1 MKHALLKKIGVYL
14 FALPM
19 VYFGSMHLAY
29 APSMESMMPAYFPAK
44 VLFIYLTGALL
55 IITGASLI
63 LQKNIKITCQLLGL
77 MFMIFVLLIH
87 LPSVI
92 GGNPMSLPNIL
103 KDSALAGAAF
113 IFSANS
119 QE

>member
-44 VLFIYLTGALL
+44 VLFIYLTGVLL
-55 IITGASLI
+55 IATGVSII
-63 LQKNIKITCQLLGL
+63 LQKYVKLTCQLLGL
-77 MFMIFVLLIH
+77 MFMIFVLMIH
-87 LPSVI
+87 LPGII